1 MSQMKTNTEGKLFSR
16 NFTLLVFG
24 QVSSLFANTI
34 LRFALSMYILDL
46 TGSASIFAGLLA
58 VSMIPTVI
66 LSPFGG
72 VLADRANRRNIMVG
86 LDFLSGVI
94 AVFTMLTIRES
105 NAVIIVGTALTA
117 YSILAAFESP
127 TVQAAVPQMQTGDNI
142 IKANAVVNQVAA
154 LAALIAPFIG
164 SACYTAFGVKTVLAV
179 SVLGFFLTAF
189 LEIFIRLP
197 FTKETLHESWVCV
210 IRNDFKISFR
220 FITKERPEIMKI
232 LLAASAI
239 SFFIMGTVNVGMP
252 FMIRTILGL
261 NAEYA
266 GAAESVCGLTA
277 ILGSVIVGI
286 AAGRLKADKMYQYP
300 LAVGICMIPMGM
312 GFLLENE
319 KMIYLI
325 ILLSIAVMQVLVSI
339 FSIYCVSLIQQRT
352 PNELL
357 GKVMAY
363 VATVTLCAQP
373 LGQVIYGVLFDA
385 FRNNVMWIMV
395 GSAVCIILLS
405 AAARPAFLG
414 IKDLEQGEENLNME

>member
-154 LAALIAPFIG
+154 LAALVAPFIG

-197 FTKETLHESWVCV
+197 FTKETLHESWIRV
-210 IRNDFKISFR
+210 IRNDFKISFS
-220 FITKERPEIMKI
+220 FITRERPEIMKI

-414 IKDLEQGEENLNME
+414 IKNLEQGEENLNIE